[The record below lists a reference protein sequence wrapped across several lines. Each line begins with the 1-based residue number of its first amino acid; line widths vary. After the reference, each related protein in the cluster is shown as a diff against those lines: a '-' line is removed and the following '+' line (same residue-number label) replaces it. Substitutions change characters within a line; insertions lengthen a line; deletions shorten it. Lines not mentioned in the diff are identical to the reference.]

1 MTFSFDDQFTMFD
14 VTPVENQFILEQ
26 LPGARGDY
34 VKVYLYGLLYCYHPK
49 EEVNLESM
57 ARDLDMTCD
66 EIMAAYRYWERHKAV
81 RRISDNPP
89 VWQYVSFKQRAFASD
104 DDADPDY
111 VRFSQDLERSF
122 DGIRSFR
129 GSEIAEAYEWKD
141 SMDLPP
147 EVIIM
152 IFSHMLRTRG
162 KNFRM
167 ADAQKLAVRLAEENA
182 RTEDEAAEV
191 LSRDETAAQN
201 MRKILRKLGKRY
213 SPSDANMSL
222 YLKWT
227 RDWGFSQEAIEE
239 ACDRTGTSDPSLALV
254 DSILQK
260 TRKSQSAGQNRLI
273 GRDTVRKSA
282 DRHEQ
287 ARKVMRQLGRT
298 GSVTAYQ
305 EEIFGRMT
313 SLYPFEIVMAAAREC
328 SRKKKDPESLLKLLE
343 SWKARGFTT
352 LEEVEEHI
360 RIFHDREDFMR
371 KIRGRWPVRETEPGE
386 RNMDLLSEWEDKL
399 GLSRDLILKAADF
412 AAEAKNPMAYL
423 NTILNRYAEKG
434 IRTPEE
440 AERDRLETSAQY
452 PKAGQNG
459 KSDARDIHGY
469 GQRDYSNEQKAALER
484 MMNDTWG
491 DDNA

>member
-152 IFSHMLRTRG
+152 IFSHML
-162 KNFRM
+162 
-167 ADAQKLAVRLAEENA
+167 
-182 RTEDEAAEV
+182 
-191 LSRDETAAQN
+191 
-201 MRKILRKLGKRY
+201 IIY
-213 SPSDANMSL
+213 S
-222 YLKWT
+222 
-227 RDWGFSQEAIEE
+227 
-239 ACDRTGTSDPSLALV
+239 
-254 DSILQK
+254 
-260 TRKSQSAGQNRLI
+260 
-273 GRDTVRKSA
+273 
-282 DRHEQ
+282 
-287 ARKVMRQLGRT
+287 
-298 GSVTAYQ
+298 
-305 EEIFGRMT
+305 
-313 SLYPFEIVMAAAREC
+313 
-328 SRKKKDPESLLKLLE
+328 
-343 SWKARGFTT
+343 
-352 LEEVEEHI
+352 
-360 RIFHDREDFMR
+360 
-371 KIRGRWPVRETEPGE
+371 
-386 RNMDLLSEWEDKL
+386 
-399 GLSRDLILKAADF
+399 
-412 AAEAKNPMAYL
+412 L
-423 NTILNRYAEKG
+423 NTLIIK
-434 IRTPEE
+434 
-440 AERDRLETSAQY
+440 
-452 PKAGQNG
+452 
-459 KSDARDIHGY
+459 
-469 GQRDYSNEQKAALER
+469 
-484 MMNDTWG
+484 
-491 DDNA
+491 